1 MIEAHIN
8 LTCLRQ
14 KGVRAD
20 NQVAKGNTRKEKEM
34 KGKGKREERETTIT
48 FNEKDETAHIWTFS
62 QMVYRMLKKRGHE
75 PVEDTE
81 QSARF
86 EVPKKCVS
94 IRKPRVL
101 TEKQKTDL
109 TKRAVSMRNALINS
123 RQKATNSSEQGVGS
137 HEARSSRDKRASL
150 EEL

>member
-1 MIEAHIN
+1 M
-8 LTCLRQ
+8 
-14 KGVRAD
+14 K
-20 NQVAKGNTRKEKEM
+20 AKGPRI
-34 KGKGKREERETTIT
+34 ERDTTIT
-48 FNEKDETAHIWTFS
+48 FNEEEETAHIWTSS
-62 QMVYRMLKKRGHE
+62 QPMYRKLKKNGYE

-86 EVPKKCVS
+86 EVPKKCVR

-109 TKRAVSMRNALINS
+109 TKRAVLMRNALINS

-137 HEARSSRDKRASL
+137 HKARSSRDSLKLQGQNGGEGASL
-150 EEL
+150 GD